1 MIRRVQVHL
10 NGETREVPR
19 GTTLAGLLQAAS
31 APAAGVAVE
40 VNQVLVRRA
49 EWDARPLEPGDRVEV
64 VHLVGGG

>member
-1 MIRRVQVHL
+1 MIRRVRVHL
-10 NGETREVPR
+10 NGEPREVSP
-19 GTTLAGLLQAAS
+19 GTTLGGLLQAAS